1 MKLAEALILRADC
14 QKRISQLRE
23 RLERVVK
30 VEEGDSPAEDP
41 QTLLAE
47 VDRIIENLTQLIQQ
61 INRTNSQ
68 TPFANLGTLAD
79 ALAERDTLRI
89 KSNLYRE
96 VIKATF
102 GQNHGFFDGSVSARA
117 SVRTVN
123 VAELQTQVDRLAQQ
137 ARELDTR
144 IQEANWTIELLE

>member
-23 RLERVVK
+23 RLERVAK
-30 VEEGDSPAEDP
+30 VEEGDLPAEDP
-41 QTLLAE
+41 QALLAE
-47 VDRIIENLTQLIQQ
+47 VDRIVENLTRLIQQ

-89 KSNLYRE
+89 KSNVYRE
-96 VIKATF
+96 VINATF
-102 GQNHGFFDGSVSARA
+102 GQNHGFFDGSVGAR

-123 VAELQTQVDRLAQQ
+123 VTELQTQVDRLAQQ

>member
-30 VEEGDSPAEDP
+30 VEEGEAPAEDP
-41 QTLLAE
+41 QVLLAE
-47 VDRIIENLTQLIQQ
+47 VDRIVENLTRLIQQ

-68 TPFANLGTLAD
+68 TPFANSGTLAD

-102 GQNHGFFDGSVSARA
+102 CLFFDGSVNAR